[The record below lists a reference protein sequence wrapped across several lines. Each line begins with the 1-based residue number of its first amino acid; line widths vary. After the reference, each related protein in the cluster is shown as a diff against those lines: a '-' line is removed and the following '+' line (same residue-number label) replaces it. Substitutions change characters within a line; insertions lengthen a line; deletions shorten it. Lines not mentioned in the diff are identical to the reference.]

1 MKGRRHVV
9 TAADIVADLAQQGA
23 APRDPSN
30 YGPVVLMDQ
39 DETLTRLVATWPNVS
54 GCVLSNL
61 DEACPEGMPEH
72 ARLRW
77 LWTLLE
83 PDPIPLWI
91 CMAGLPHAPHIE
103 RLCWLA
109 IDNRIVL
116 PDGTISTWAEQYLS
130 RNVAGRM

>member
-1 MKGRRHVV
+1 MP
-9 TAADIVADLAQQGA
+9 TAADIIADLLREGGA
-23 APRDPSN
+23 TRDPSN
-30 YGPVVLMDQ
+30 YGPIVLMDQ
-39 DETLTRLVATWPNVS
+39 DETLVRLVATWTNVVPCTLPNP
-54 GCVLSNL
+54 N
-61 DEACPEGMPEH
+61 EECPADVPGH

-91 CMAGLPHAPHIE
+91 RTAGLPHAPHVE

-116 PDGTISTWAEQYLS
+116 PDGTISGWANEYLS
-130 RNVAGRM
+130 RNVATRM